1 MLHLINQRYDIV
13 TTTPDRS
20 VPSSPSLSP
29 AVVTHTVATS
39 SKPQRK
45 SWSASSVDLT
55 ELSKLL
61 ANNENNTATTPKKNN
76 ANARPRSQLF
86 QSSKPPSPTLS
97 TSSAEPTF
105 CTNSNAVPILLTT
118 SQQQPRPILS
128 HRPASTCSTPSQFVF
143 KKPEYDE
150 RYHQTHFHRQSSS
163 QSLHHHNSDRKDL
176 FLAWSDLRRFFVNT
190 QQQQQ
195 QQQQQYT
202 PSSPTGSTHSHEES
216 NPTKPGT
223 FANQFRQDIGSK
235 YGTWGRYIGKGAG
248 GSVRLIRRS
257 ADQKTFAVKQFR
269 KRLVQ
274 ESEKEYIKKVTAE
287 FCIGSTLHHPN
298 IIETL
303 DIIQEGSSYFEIM
316 EYAPNDLFNVV
327 MSGMMSREE
336 VACCWRQLL
345 NGLEYLQSMGIAH
358 RDIKLDNLVLDHFGI
373 LKIIDFGCSTV
384 YKYPFEDNITQTKG
398 VYGSDPYIAP
408 EQYVQPTYDPRL
420 SDVWSCGIVFLC
432 MTIRR
437 FPWRIPRQTDPSFRA
452 FATNHNQQQFRLLKL
467 LPREARPVMAGI
479 LDIDPS
485 RRSTLATVL
494 ADKWVQQI
502 DVCHIHEPGT
512 RHVHHVLT
520 APASTGGRDNLVVV
534 TPEPPGVVA
543 EKEKRKR
550 LSRPASPSIIPQA
563 AKNTL
568 A

>member
-39 SKPQRK
+39 SKPQRN

-61 ANNENNTATTPKKNN
+61 ANENKNNNKNTPTTPKKN

-163 QSLHHHNSDRKDL
+163 QSLHNPNSDRKDL

-190 QQQQQ
+190 QQ

-223 FANQFRQDIGSK
+223 FANQFRQDIGGK
-235 YGTWGRYIGKGAG
+235 YGTWGKVYIN
-248 GSVRLIRRS
+248 V
-257 ADQKTFAVKQFR
+257 
-269 KRLVQ
+269 
-274 ESEKEYIKKVTAE
+274 YI
-287 FCIGSTLHHPN
+287 FS
-298 IIETL
+298 
-303 DIIQEGSSYFEIM
+303 
-316 EYAPNDLFNVV
+316 
-327 MSGMMSREE
+327 
-336 VACCWRQLL
+336 
-345 NGLEYLQSMGIAH
+345 LQAH
-358 RDIKLDNLVLDHFGI
+358 
-373 LKIIDFGCSTV
+373 
-384 YKYPFEDNITQTKG
+384 
-398 VYGSDPYIAP
+398 
-408 EQYVQPTYDPRL
+408 
-420 SDVWSCGIVFLC
+420 
-432 MTIRR
+432 
-437 FPWRIPRQTDPSFRA
+437 
-452 FATNHNQQQFRLLKL
+452 
-467 LPREARPVMAGI
+467 
-479 LDIDPS
+479 
-485 RRSTLATVL
+485 
-494 ADKWVQQI
+494 
-502 DVCHIHEPGT
+502 
-512 RHVHHVLT
+512 
-520 APASTGGRDNLVVV
+520 
-534 TPEPPGVVA
+534 
-543 EKEKRKR
+543 
-550 LSRPASPSIIPQA
+550 
-563 AKNTL
+563 
-568 A
+568 